1 MSQHHQDPTVCNSKM
16 DLLESTAFTSLVTD
30 LMRQNKI
37 PGLSIAIIHNDEVA
51 STGYGLANYQNNTP
65 CTGDTLFDIAS
76 CAKSLTAASV
86 ALLVEDKDYPEVQYE
101 ALMSDLLPDDFVMS
115 EKSYTDGITVEDV
128 LSHKTGMAK

>member
-1 MSQHHQDPTVCNSKM
+1 M

-30 LMRQNKI
+30 LMSQNKI
-37 PGLSIAIIHNDEVA
+37 PGLSIAVIHNDEIA
-51 STGYGLANYQNNTP
+51 SKGYGIANYENNTP
-65 CTGDTLFDIAS
+65 CTADTLFDIAS

-86 ALLVEDKDYPEVQYE
+86 ALLVDDKVLPEVQYD

-128 LSHKTGMAK
+128 LSHRAGMAK